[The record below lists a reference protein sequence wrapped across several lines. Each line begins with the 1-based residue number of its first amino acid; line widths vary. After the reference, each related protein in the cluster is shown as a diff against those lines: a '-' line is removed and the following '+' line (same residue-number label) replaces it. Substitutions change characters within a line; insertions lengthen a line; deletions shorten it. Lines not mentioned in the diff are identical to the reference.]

1 MRPFNVIK
9 RHGKPRF
16 PVSYLLLILLVSMPG
31 VKQAFADNQNQ
42 TSPAT
47 ADKIKKSDTSGNATV
62 PDGDGLSWNGIDALK
77 AYRKMWNPLS
87 AGPELI
93 PMADT
98 APPGEFYIRPFF
110 YGQFTQ
116 AQYTD
121 SGGIHSLPAGFY
133 QTQLL
138 SLAEIG
144 VGLTDNTQFTIFP
157 SMVSLWSG
165 ADGRINNGSG
175 FSDLTMEIKYRFF
188 VQHPDRKIP
197 SMAFAM
203 HVTLPTSSWT
213 NAPVPPGGL
222 PPLARIPSTHYG
234 APAIT
239 PALLTRYIAKPF
251 RLYADF
257 FYTYDFP
264 NNAAIAGSPGKPLV
278 QFGDIA
284 QYRLGAETMINDKTG
299 TGFILEFAG
308 ESGLPFSVDGLP
320 INGGGAHVGAF
331 NIWGLQPTFETNL
344 SKNIICSI
352 GVLLPVAGTNQYQSI
367 NPNFS
372 IYWYWGPGGGDV
384 VAR

>member
-1 MRPFNVIK
+1 MTPFK
-9 RHGKPRF
+9 RKNIPGNRRL
-16 PVSYLLLILLVSMPG
+16 PVSCLLFFLFISTVSPG
-31 VKQAFADNQNQ
+31 QAFADSQPQ
-42 TSPAT
+42 TSPVAS
-47 ADKIKKSDTSGNATV
+47 DQKKKTDNSGTSIPAA
-62 PDGDGLSWNGIDALK
+62 GDGLSWNGPDALK

-121 SGGIHSLPAGFY
+121 SGGVHSLPAGFY

-138 SLAEIG
+138 SLGEIG
-144 VGLTDNTQFTIFP
+144 VGLTNNDQFTIFP

-165 ADGRINNGSG
+165 ADGQINNGSG
-175 FSDLTMEIKYRFF
+175 FSDLTMEIKHRFY

-284 QYRLGAETMINDKTG
+284 QYRLGAETMINDRTG

-331 NIWGLQPTFETNL
+331 NIWGLQPTFETNIT
-344 SKNIICSI
+344 KNIICSI
-352 GVLLPVAGTNQYQSI
+352 GVLLPIAGTNQYQSV

-384 VAR
+384 IAR

>member
-1 MRPFNVIK
+1 MRFLAYQV
-9 RHGKPRF
+9 RLLF
-16 PVSYLLLILLVSMPG
+16 FLLILFSVLLPRPVH
-31 VKQAFADNQNQ
+31 ADDYGTGNGANNKTQGGTGKNK
-42 TSPAT
+42 SPET
-47 ADKIKKSDTSGNATV
+47 PSDRPS
-62 PDGDGLSWNGIDALK
+62 PSLSWNGPDALA
-77 AYRKMWNPLS
+77 AYRKGWNPLS

-110 YGQFTQ
+110 YSQFVQ
-116 AQYTD
+116 ASYD
-121 SGGIHSLPAGFY
+121 SSGGVHSLPAGFS

-157 SMVSLWSG
+157 SMVSLWSSGPEG
-165 ADGRINNGSG
+165 AVNGGSG

-188 VQHPDRKIP
+188 VQHPDEKIP

-203 HVTLPTSSWT
+203 HVTLPTSNWT

-234 APAIT
+234 VPALT

-251 RLYADF
+251 RFYADF

-264 NNAAIAGSPGKPLV
+264 NNAAIAGVPGKPLV
-278 QFGDIA
+278 QFGDIL
-284 QYRLGAETMINDKTG
+284 QYRFGLENIVNDRTG
-299 TGFILEFAG
+299 TGYILEFAG
-308 ESGLPFSVDGLP
+308 MSGLPFSIDGLP
-320 INGGGAHVGAF
+320 INGGGAHVGPF
-331 NIWGLQPTFETNL
+331 NLWGLQPTIETNL
-344 SKNIICSI
+344 TRNLIFSA
-352 GVLLPVAGTNQYQSI
+352 GVLLPIAGTNQYQAIS
-367 NPNFS
+367 PNFS

-384 VAR
+384 IAR

>member
-1 MRPFNVIK
+1 MWEKWAMKWCTIMLYSLMLCLLYGES
-9 RHGKPRF
+9 H
-16 PVSYLLLILLVSMPG
+16 PVWALETPPANASVSNDGGG
-31 VKQAFADNQNQ
+31 V
-42 TSPAT
+42 T
-47 ADKIKKSDTSGNATV
+47 
-62 PDGDGLSWNGIDALK
+62 SWNGPDALS

-110 YGQFTQ
+110 YGQIVQ

-121 SGGIHSLPAGFY
+121 SFAVKSLPANFS
-133 QTQLL
+133 QNQLL

-165 ADGRINNGSG
+165 ADGAINDGSG
-175 FSDLTMEIKYRFF
+175 FSDLTMELKYRFF
-188 VQHPDRKIP
+188 VQHPNEKVP
-197 SMAFAM
+197 SMAFAL
-203 HVTLPTSSWT
+203 HVTLPTSNWT

-234 APAIT
+234 APALT

-251 RLYADF
+251 RFYADF

-264 NNAAIAGSPGKPLV
+264 NNATIAGVPGKPLV
-278 QFGDIA
+278 QFGDIL
-284 QYRLGAETMINDKTG
+284 QYRMGMETIMNDKTG

-308 ESGLPFSVDGLP
+308 MSGMPFSVDGLP
-320 INGGGAHVGAF
+320 VNGGGAHVGAF
-331 NIWGLQPTFETNL
+331 NLWGLQPTVETNITRNLIL
-344 SKNIICSI
+344 SA
-352 GVLLPVAGTNQYQSI
+352 GVLLPVAGTNQYQAIS
-367 NPNFS
+367 PNLS
-372 IYWYWGPGGGDV
+372 IYWYWGPHGGDV

>member
-1 MRPFNVIK
+1 MRPSNLKDRSIK
-9 RHGKPRF
+9 NRLAAG
-16 PVSYLLLILLVSMPG
+16 SLLLILLTSTIG
-31 VKQAFADNQNQ
+31 AQQAFADNQSQ
-42 TSPAT
+42 TSPVK
-47 ADKIKKSDTSGNATV
+47 DDHKKKPKSAGANIAPS
-62 PDGDGLSWNGIDALK
+62 GDGLSWNGIDALK

-165 ADGRINNGSG
+165 ADGTINNGSG
-175 FSDLTMEIKYRFF
+175 FSDLTMELKYRFF

-197 SMAFAM
+197 SMAFAF

-264 NNAAIAGSPGKPLV
+264 NNAAIQGVPGKPLV

-284 QYRLGAETMINDKTG
+284 QYRVGAETMINDKTG

-331 NIWGLQPTFETNL
+331 NIWGFQPTFETNL
-344 SKNIICSI
+344 TKNIIASV

-384 VAR
+384 IAR